1 MHVEKLLGKVFAVAF
16 VGGISIGWTCV
27 MYNAGAPWPATCAF
41 ALLAIILI
49 AASIIEV
56 WRKL

>member
-1 MHVEKLLGKVFAVAF
+1 MHVRKLLGKVFAVAF
-16 VGGISIGWTCV
+16 VGGISIGWALI
-27 MYNAGAPWPATCAF
+27 MHNAGAPWPVVWGMG
-41 ALLAIILI
+41 LLAIILI